1 MSTPNADGSSGG
13 RCGKTLII
21 AATILLLGIIFMYF
35 RDRQRARHLE
45 FERLDKTMEVWEEWE
60 PPARDRQPSQPGDR
74 RGKVL

>member
-13 RCGKTLII
+13 GYRKTLII

-35 RDRQRARHLE
+35 QDRQRARHLE
-45 FERLDKTMEVWEEWE
+45 SERLDRNTEVWEERG
-60 PPARDRQPSQPGDR
+60 PPAPDRQPDQPGDR